1 MRALPLLLLALLA
14 STAVRAAPEPAEAPA
29 ATPAEKA
36 HGAVGGRL
44 EPGAN
49 SFAAAQV
56 RARFAEMGFADVAD
70 LQLDGQGIWRGRAEH
85 AGRTLSVG
93 MDFRGHVAAE

>member
-1 MRALPLLLLALLA
+1 MRALPLLLLALVA

-49 SFAAAQV
+49 SFTAAQV
-56 RARFAEMGFADVAD
+56 RARFAEMGFADVPTCNST
-70 LQLDGQGIWRGRAEH
+70 GRASG
-85 AGRTLSVG
+85 AGVPSMR
-93 MDFRGHVAAE
+93 AAR